1 MIKRTTPA
9 PSSAQQYSHYQ
20 QYGELEAAVPGP
32 PSDSSDIDTLLAHQ
46 NVIAHTHPEGSLFQT
61 AEGTY
66 VQLVNG
72 VLTNVEFQPSP
83 AGSITYSQL
92 QFQQQQQ
99 QQLQQPPSFSS
110 QTQSL
115 PPQQQIQGNN
125 ARARYY
131 FVKRHEPAKFHL

>member
-9 PSSAQQYSHYQ
+9 PSRSQQYSNYQ
-20 QYGELEAAVPGP
+20 QYGELEAVVPGP

-83 AGSITYSQL
+83 AGSVTYSQL
-92 QFQQQQQ
+92 QFQQQL
-99 QQLQQPPSFSS
+99 QQLQQPQSFSS

-115 PPQQQIQGNN
+115 PPHHQIQGNN
-125 ARARYY
+125 ASAQ
-131 FVKRHEPAKFHL
+131 F